1 MLKFEAKMFFVMT
14 FFVAINA
21 IFMLFLIKLFGS
33 LHWVLLF
40 AMIITKNTKDF
51 INETKG
57 VRQWFKILSNYI
69 SSALKSLEIWAQVYG
84 ITNPITDFRAKNEK
98 RLGKVYEWLVFLNMV
113 FLAICAYKGATIL
126 YNDDIL
132 MIVIASLFSFV
143 AAFMILACVRV
154 GFMFILRC
162 YTITGYKSIWL
173 FIIGSFIPQIFC
185 VVCSLIYFFS

>member
-1 MLKFEAKMFFVMT
+1 MKQKALD
-14 FFVAINA
+14 ND
-21 IFMLFLIKLFGS
+21 L
-33 LHWVLLF
+33 
-40 AMIITKNTKDF
+40 
-51 INETKG
+51 
-57 VRQWFKILSNYI
+57 KILSNYI
-69 SSALKSLEIWAQVYG
+69 SSALKSLEIWAQVYE

-98 RLGKVYEWLVFLNMV
+98 RLGKVYEWLVFLNIV
-113 FLAICAYKGATIL
+113 FLAICAYKGATII

-132 MIVIASLFSFV
+132 MIVIAFLFSFA

-185 VVCSLIYFFS
+185 AVCSLIYFFS